1 MRNGLL
7 LPLLLLAG
15 HLSLAQTVALPL
27 TFEAGTFTFT
37 DFGGGVMTVI
47 DNPNVSGINTSG
59 KVARMV
65 KNVGEPFGGSVLE
78 LSAPLN
84 LAAGKMFKMKTFA
97 NRVGAKLLFKV
108 ENLTNSGIFFEQERL
123 TTVANAWEELTFDF
137 STINALNSYQ
147 KLVFIYDLGT
157 VGNGSA
163 DFTILIDDI
172 TQMGSGGPQLAQID
186 LPVTFEDT
194 ATDYTLTDFGGNF
207 SEVVVD
213 PTNAAN
219 KVGKTTKGAGAELWA
234 GTTIGTAT
242 GFATNIPLTATET
255 KMTVRVWSPDA
266 GAPIRL
272 KLEDRNDPTRSVET
286 EDTTTVANGW
296 QTLLFDFS
304 KPVTGTAAL
313 NLSYTYNKASI
324 FFNFGT
330 TGAQAGE
337 KTYYWDDVTFGGL
350 SSLDD
355 LLALGFRYFPTPV
368 SDRLHLSALRSIES
382 VRVYSVTGAELI
394 RLAPAQ
400 QEASVDMASLPPG
413 LYLIHASIGGESG
426 YFRVVKP

>member
-27 TFEAGTFTFT
+27 TFETGTFTFT

-47 DNPNVSGINTSG
+47 DNPNVSGINTTS

-65 KNVGEPFGGSVLE
+65 KNAGEVFGGSFIE
-78 LSAPLN
+78 LSAPIDLS
-84 LAAGKMFKMKTFA
+84 AGKIFKMKLFA

-108 ENLTNSGIFFEQERL
+108 ENQTNGGIFFEQEKL
-123 TTVANAWEELTFDF
+123 TTVANAWEEMTFDF
-137 STINALNSYQ
+137 SAINALNTYQ

-163 DFTILIDDI
+163 DFTLLIDEI
-172 TQMGSGGPQLAQID
+172 TQTGGGGPQLNQIA
-186 LPVTFEDT
+186 LPVTFEDS
-194 ATDYTLTDFGGNF
+194 ATDYTVVDFGGNF
-207 SEVVVD
+207 TEVVAD

-219 KVGKTTKGAGAELWA
+219 TVAKTVKGTGAELWA
-234 GTTIGTAT
+234 GTTIGTTA
-242 GFATNIPLTATET
+242 GFAANIPLSATET
-255 KMTVRVWSPDA
+255 KMTVRVWSPNA
-266 GAPIRL
+266 GTPIRL
-272 KLEDRNDPTRSVET
+272 KIEDRNDPTRSVET

-304 KPVTGTAAL
+304 KQVAGTAPI

-330 TGAQAGE
+330 TGAAAGE
-337 KTYYWDDVTFGGL
+337 KTYYWDDVAFGGL
-350 SSLDD
+350 SSLED
-355 LLALGFRYFPTPV
+355 LLTMGLRYFPNPV
-368 SDRLHLSALRSIES
+368 SDRLNLSALRSIES
-382 VRVYSVTGAELI
+382 LRVYSVTGAELI
-394 RLAPAQ
+394 RMNPGSQAAEVDMSSLPAGVYLIK
-400 QEASVDMASLPPG
+400 ASV
-413 LYLIHASIGGESG
+413 GGESG
-426 YFRVVKP
+426 YFRVVKQ